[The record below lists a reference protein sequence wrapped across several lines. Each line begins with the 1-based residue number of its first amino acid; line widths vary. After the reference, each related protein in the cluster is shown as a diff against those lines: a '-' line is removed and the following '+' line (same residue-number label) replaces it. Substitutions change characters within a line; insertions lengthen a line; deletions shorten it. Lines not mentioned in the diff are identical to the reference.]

1 MSGTIFGCHTIG
13 EELKH
18 LVVEARDSV
27 KHLTVHRT
35 AHHNKNYLSKMSA
48 VLRLRSPSL
57 VPWKTLPGA
66 FSVTHI
72 VGTITLWDAIT
83 P

>member
-18 LVVEARDSV
+18 LVVEARDSA

-35 AHHNKNYLSKMSA
+35 ALHNENYLSKMSA
-48 VLRLRSPSL
+48 VLVLSHGKL
-57 VPWKTLPGA
+57 CQEH
-66 FSVTHI
+66 SVSRT
-72 VGTITLWDAIT
+72 
-83 P
+83 